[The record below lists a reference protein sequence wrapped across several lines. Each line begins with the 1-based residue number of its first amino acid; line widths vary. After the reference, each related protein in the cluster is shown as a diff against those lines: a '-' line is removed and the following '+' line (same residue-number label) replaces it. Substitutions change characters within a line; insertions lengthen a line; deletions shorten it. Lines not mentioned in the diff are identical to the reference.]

1 MELKDLAP
9 LLLQRERDSSDV
21 DVELLTNT
29 LRGGHAANVH
39 RKGAE
44 AAISHHPVLS
54 KRDTAFQNHTQRYES
69 ALEKTHH
76 YVKLIQ
82 SSKVDSDAQQI
93 MYDVIGEK
101 LPIQVHRSMFIPT
114 LENQADD
121 EQQAHWLPLAASY
134 RILGAYAQ
142 TELGHGSNVQGLET
156 TAVYDKEQ
164 QEFVINSPT
173 LTSRKWWPGGLGKT
187 ATHGVVHAQ
196 LRIDGVHHG
205 VQAFIVPLRS
215 LKDHKP
221 LPGIEVGDIG
231 PKVGFNSL
239 DNGYA
244 VFHNVRIPRRNMLM
258 RYAKVLPDGTFIKPP
273 SSKLVYLTMTQI
285 RAYLILKLGFA
296 LGAAT
301 TITTRFSAVR
311 VQGRKTNDSNLT
323 LTSENPV
330 LDYQNQQHALLPLV
344 ALSYAANFAG
354 RSMVDMHDK
363 VLAMVTSGQTD
374 FAAQSAQLH
383 AISSGLKGWLADRVN
398 DGIEHC
404 RRLCGGHGFLQ
415 SSNLAHIF
423 AETVGSCTYEGTADV
438 LVQQHARYLLKELG
452 STAKPQNEGLVG
464 FLSRSDYYS
473 NPKLRCSAN
482 SPEEFG
488 SFKLLLEAF
497 EVRAARSVRKL
508 AHAMNTSGN
517 SANAC
522 MILMT
527 AASTH
532 HTELLLLKS
541 FISGV
546 GLLPVGTT
554 RNAVTQLCQ
563 LFGVWLL
570 VNGLGDFRQ
579 DDYVSSAQ
587 ADMAH
592 QQLANM
598 LPLVRRNVVRLTD
611 AWDFSDFELNST
623 LGRFDGD
630 IYRALVEHAKRE
642 PLNASQVPEG
652 YEKYLRPLIQSSL

>member
-1 MELKDLAP
+1 MAAELKDLAP
-9 LLLQRERDSSDV
+9 LLLQRERDSHRDI

-29 LRGGHAANVH
+29 LRGGHAANVR
-39 RKGAE
+39 RKNAE
-44 AAISHHPVLS
+44 AAISQHLVLS
-54 KRDTAFQNHTQRYES
+54 KRETAFQNHTERYNS
-69 ALEKTHH
+69 ALSKTFH

-82 SSKVDSDAQQI
+82 SSNVDSDDQQI
-93 MYDVIGEK
+93 MYDAIGEK

-121 EQQAHWLPLAASY
+121 EQQAHWLPSPPPIESSALTL
-134 RILGAYAQ
+134 RRNLVTDQ
-142 TELGHGSNVQGLET
+142 TSKVWRRR
-156 TAVYDKEQ
+156 
-164 QEFVINSPT
+164 PC
-173 LTSRKWWPGGLGKT
+173 KT
-187 ATHGVVHAQ
+187 ATHAVAHAQ
-196 LRIDGVHHG
+196 LRIDGQHKG

-215 LKDHKP
+215 LKDHTP
-221 LPGIEVGDIG
+221 LPGVEVGDIG

-244 VFHNVRIPRRNMLM
+244 VFHNVRIPRCNM

-285 RAYLILKLGFA
+285 RAYLILKLGLA

-311 VQGRKTNDSNLT
+311 VQGRKVNTSGSDLALT
-323 LTSENPV
+323 TENPV

-354 RSMVDMHDK
+354 RAMVDMHDK
-363 VLAMVTSGQTD
+363 VLAMVTSGQPD
-374 FAAQSAQLH
+374 FAAQSAELH
-383 AISSGLKGWLADRVN
+383 AISSGLKGWLADHVN

-423 AETVGSCTYEGTADV
+423 AESVGACTYEGTADV
-438 LVQQHARYLLKELG
+438 LVQQHARYLLKQLG
-452 STAKPQNEGLVG
+452 SLRPSHPQDAEAPAD
-464 FLSRSDYYS
+464 FLSRSDFYA
-473 NPKLRCSAN
+473 NPKLRCSASN
-482 SPEEFG
+482 AAEFG
-488 SFKLLLEAF
+488 SFKVLVETF

-508 AHAMNTSGN
+508 AHAMKASGD
-517 SANAC
+517 SANTC
-522 MILMT
+522 MMLVT
-527 AASTH
+527 TASTH

-546 GLLPVGTT
+546 SLLPVGSTKF
-554 RNAVTQLCQ
+554 AVTQLCQ

-570 VNGLGDFRQ
+570 VNGLGDFRH
-579 DDYVSSAQ
+579 DDYISSSQ
-587 ADMAH
+587 ADLAH
-592 QQLANM
+592 QQLANL

-611 AWDFSDFELNST
+611 AWDFSDFELNSA

-630 IYRALVEHAKRE
+630 IYRALVDHAERE

-652 YEKYLRPLIQSSL
+652 YDKYLRPLIKSAL

>member
-1 MELKDLAP
+1 MELKDLTP
-9 LLLQRERDSSDV
+9 LLLQRERESSDV

-29 LRGGHAANVH
+29 LRGGHAAN
-39 RKGAE
+39 
-44 AAISHHPVLS
+44 
-54 KRDTAFQNHTQRYES
+54 RDTAFQNHTQRY
-69 ALEKTHH
+69 
-76 YVKLIQ
+76 VKLIQ
-82 SSKVDSDAQQI
+82 SGKVDSDAQQI

-101 LPIQVHRSMFIPT
+101 LPIQVHRSMFNPT

-121 EQQAHWLPLAASY
+121 EQQAHWLPLATSY

-156 TAVYDKEQ
+156 TAVYDKGK
-164 QEFVINSPT
+164 QEFVINSPS

-187 ATHGVVHAQ
+187 ATHAVVHAQ

-205 VQAFIVPLRS
+205 AQAFIVPLRS

-221 LPGIEVGDIG
+221 LPGVEVGDIG

-244 VFHNVRIPRRNMLM
+244 VFHSVRIPRRNMLM
-258 RYAKVLPDGTFIKPP
+258 RFAKVLPDGTFIKPP

-285 RAYLILKLGFA
+285 RAYLILKLGLA

-301 TITTRFSAVR
+301 TIATRFSAVR
-311 VQGRKTNDSNLT
+311 AQGRKVSDNNLT
-323 LTSENPV
+323 LTSETPV
-330 LDYQNQQHALLPLV
+330 LDYQNPQHALLPLV

-363 VLAMVTSGQTD
+363 VLAMVTSGQSD
-374 FAAQSAQLH
+374 FATQSAQLH

-415 SSNLAHIF
+415 SSNLAHLF
-423 AETVGSCTYEGTADV
+423 AETAGSCTYEGTADV
-438 LVQQHARYLLKELG
+438 LVQQHARYLLKEL
-452 STAKPQNEGLVG
+452 SSIATAQNEQFVG

-473 NPKLRCSAN
+473 SPKLRCRAKSSADL
-482 SPEEFG
+482 G
-488 SFKLLLEAF
+488 SLKVLIEAF
-497 EVRAARSVRKL
+497 EVRAARSIRNL
-508 AHAMNTSGN
+508 SRAMKKSNDN
-517 SANAC
+517 ANAC
-522 MILMT
+522 MVLMT

-532 HTELLLLKS
+532 HTELLLLKW
-541 FISGV
+541 FIAGAA
-546 GLLPVGTT
+546 LLPVGTT
-554 RNAVTQLCQ
+554 KNAVTQLCQ

-570 VNGLGDFRQ
+570 VNGLGNFRH
-579 DDYVSSAQ
+579 DGYFSSAQ

-592 QQLANM
+592 HQLAAM
-598 LPLVRRNVVRLTD
+598 LPLVRQNVVRLTD
-611 AWDFSDFELNST
+611 GWNFSDFELNST
-623 LGRFDGD
+623 LGCFDGD
-630 IYRALVEHAKRE
+630 IYRSS
-642 PLNASQVPEG
+642 PDG
-652 YEKYLRPLIQSSL
+652 YDKYLRPLIQSSL